1 MGFELRQVR
10 AFRAVAE
17 QLHFGR
23 AARQLNIS
31 QPALSQQIRLLERD
45 VGTPLFIRTSRM
57 VELTPAGRAL
67 AEAAPLVILEADR
80 AQRRVDLAAEGSS
93 GLLVIGSVNTALA
106 SITPR
111 IMRAVRTRA
120 PDLRLELY
128 HMDTAAQLT
137 ALTDRRIDIGVVREA
152 AATRALDNERLVSE
166 PLVAVLPEGHPL
178 AAAETVA
185 PRALTDEPFV
195 LWSRMLGP
203 DFFDRIIAYC
213 RKHGFNPHIVAEGGD
228 VETQLGLVAAGTGV
242 SLQPAYYADL
252 RRSGVVFRP
261 LEGDAPKVALQMSW
275 RKGDPSPAVN
285 HFVAVARQVVAD
297 PTRR

>member
-1 MGFELRQVR
+1 MSFQLRQVG
-10 AFRAVAE
+10 AFLAVAKH
-17 QLHFGR
+17 LHFGR
-23 AARQLNIS
+23 AAAQLNIS

-67 AEAAPLVILEADR
+67 AETAPLVILEADR
-80 AQRRVDLAAEGSS
+80 AQRRVEQAAEGRS

-106 SITPR
+106 SVTPR
-111 IMRAVRTRA
+111 IMRAVRAQA
-120 PDLRLELY
+120 PHLRLELY

-137 ALTDRRIDIGVVREA
+137 ALADRRIDIGVVREA
-152 AATRALDNERLVSE
+152 AATRVLDNERLVSE

-185 PRALTDEPFV
+185 VRSLADEPFV
-195 LWSRMLGP
+195 LWPRMLGP

-213 RKHGFNPHIVAEGGD
+213 RKHGFNPRIVAEGGD
-228 VETQLGLVAAGTGV
+228 VDTQLGLVAAETGV

-252 RRSGVVFRP
+252 RRSGVAFRP
-261 LEGDAPKVALQMSW
+261 LEGDAPRVALQMSW
-275 RKGDPSPAVN
+275 RRGDPSPAVN
-285 HFVAVARQVVAD
+285 HFVTVARDVVTGPA
-297 PTRR
+297 R